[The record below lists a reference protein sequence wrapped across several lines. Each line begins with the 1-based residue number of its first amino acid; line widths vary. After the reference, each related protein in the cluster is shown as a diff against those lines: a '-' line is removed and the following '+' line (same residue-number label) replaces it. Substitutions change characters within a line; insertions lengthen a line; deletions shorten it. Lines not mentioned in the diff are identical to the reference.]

1 MLRTI
6 FRRILVSWIM
16 IGCMLSAA
24 RGFSQIDYEQ
34 PPIDYLGGPVAD
46 PVNQLIRRLETNQTQ
61 LDYSADHGYLE
72 SILKELEVPVS
83 SQVLVFSKTSFQRDR
98 ISPKTP
104 RALYFSDDVYVGW
117 VPYGDVV
124 ELSAVDPQQGA
135 IFYAAVQ
142 KPEAAAPVVRHNDQC
157 LQCHSSSMTRG
168 VPGHLV
174 RSVYADTNGMPI
186 FHAGTFRTDDTSP
199 LKERWGGWY
208 VSGTHGKQ
216 RHMGN
221 VCVVD
226 EEHPEATDFDQ
237 GANTTNLSHLFATDK
252 YLSPHSDIV
261 ALMVLE
267 HQSAMHNC
275 LTAANFEGRLAAHQC
290 AVMNEAL
297 GRDQQY
303 ESESTSRRY
312 DRAAQKVVESLLF
325 CGETV
330 LTDTIEGTSG
340 FAEEFAQ
347 RGPFDSQGRSLR
359 QFELEHRMMRYPCSY
374 LIYTA
379 PFDGL
384 PSPILMRVYQ
394 QLHDVLSGKNTSP
407 KFAHL
412 TAETKAAIREIL
424 RDTKSGLPDYW

>member
-1 MLRTI
+1 MQRTI
-6 FRRILVSWIM
+6 FRRILVAGMM
-16 IGCMLSAA
+16 IGFTMSAG
-24 RGFSQIDYEQ
+24 RLFSQIDYEQ
-34 PPIDYLGGPVAD
+34 PPIDYLGAKVSD
-46 PVNQLIRRLETNQTQ
+46 PVSELIQRVETQQTK
-61 LDYSADHGYLE
+61 LNYTADHGYLE
-72 SILKELEVPVS
+72 SILEQLQVPVS

-104 RALYFSDDVYVGW
+104 RALYFNDDVYVGW

-135 IFYAAVQ
+135 IFYAAMQ
-142 KPEAAAPVVRHNDQC
+142 KPDAPTPLVRHNDQC

-174 RSVYADTNGMPI
+174 RSVFTDTKGMPI

-226 EEHPEATDFDQ
+226 DEHPEDTDFDQ
-237 GANTTNLSHLFATDK
+237 GANTTDLSHLFDTAK
-252 YLSPHSDIV
+252 YLSVHSDIV

-275 LTAANFEGRLAAHQC
+275 LTAANFEARLAAHQC

-297 GRDQQY
+297 GRDLQY

-330 LTDTIEGTSG
+330 LTDPIIGTSG
-340 FAEEFAQ
+340 FAEEFAN
-347 RGPFDSQGRSLR
+347 RGPFDGQGRSLR
-359 QFELEHRMMRYPCSY
+359 QFDLEHRMMRYPCSY
-374 LIYTA
+374 LIYSA
-379 PFDGL
+379 SFDGL
-384 PSPILMRVYQ
+384 PAQVLSRVYQ
-394 QLHDVLSGKNTSP
+394 QLHDVLTGRGTSP

-412 TAETKAAIREIL
+412 NPETKTAIREIL
-424 RDTKSGLPDYW
+424 RETKPGLPDYW